1 MIKIKVLFV
10 DTNKLSIDAL
20 LSSSYLKKED
30 KDILLKFKNERAK
43 KEKACSFILKNKI
56 IGEYHLN
63 EFDKPISD
71 NAYFNISHSDGVVV
85 LATAERPIGV
95 DIEKIRTRSNSLV
108 DHISSKEEKEYIKD
122 DINFYEVWTNKEALV
137 KCLGTGIRKNVKD
150 IPALPLDGKKVYQG
164 HTYFSKTIQ
173 HFDYVIS
180 VVLESDGP
188 FDVEIMD
195 VEI

>member
-1 MIKIKVLFV
+1 MNKIKVLFV

-20 LSSSYLKKED
+20 LSSSYLKKEN
-30 KDILLKFKNERAK
+30 KDILSKFNNERTK

-71 NAYFNISHSDGVVV
+71 NVYFNISHSDGVVV

-95 DIEKIRTRSNSLV
+95 DIEKIRPRNYSLV
-108 DHISSKEEKEYIKD
+108 DYISSIEENEYIKN
-122 DINFYEVWTNKEALV
+122 DINFFEVWTNKESLV

-150 IPALPLDGKKVYQG
+150 IPALPLSGKKVYQG

-173 HFDYVIS
+173 HFNYVIS
-180 VVLESDGP
+180 VILESDGP
-188 FDVEIMD
+188 FDVEIID